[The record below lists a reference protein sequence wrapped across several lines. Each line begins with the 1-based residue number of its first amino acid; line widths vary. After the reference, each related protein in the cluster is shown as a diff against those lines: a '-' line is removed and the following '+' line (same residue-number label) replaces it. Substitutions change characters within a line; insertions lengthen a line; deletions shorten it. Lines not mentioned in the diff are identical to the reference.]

1 MCILPKTKAG
11 KLLFNLAFTIVYF
24 YNNPKCLVKMLLYTY
39 LGRCP
44 KGYIYISGDI
54 IGATLQ
60 GNIMAT
66 LQECAEKCNNN
77 TECNS
82 FEHSTT
88 NDVCNLNK
96 EAFPNGPKYGNFVFC
111 SKKGNSNGF

>member
-1 MCILPKTKAG
+1 
-11 KLLFNLAFTIVYF
+11 
-24 YNNPKCLVKMLLYTY
+24 MLLYTY

-66 LQECAEKCNNN
+66 LQECAEKCN
-77 TECNS
+77 TDTKCNS
-82 FEHSTT
+82 FEHSS
-88 NDVCNLNK
+88 NQEVCNLNK
-96 EAFPNGPKYGNFVFC
+96 EAFPNRHRYEDFVFC
-111 SKKGNSNGF
+111 SRKGN